1 MFMTNNDVI
10 QFNENHK
17 WRGCLGI
24 ITETKLIF
32 NPNQAGDKLND
43 IRYMIGVPIPQKGT
57 AYIYVLESEKAL
69 EKIGEAVLIAKECET
84 ND

>member
-1 MFMTNNDVI
+1 MNVNDVV

-24 ITETKLIF
+24 IRDIKRIY
-32 NPNQAGDKLND
+32 NPDPAGNKVND

>member
-1 MFMTNNDVI
+1 MNVNDVV
-10 QFNENHK
+10 QFNEKHK

-24 ITETKLIF
+24 IRDIKRIY
-32 NPNQAGDKLND
+32 NPDPAGNKVND

>member
-1 MFMTNNDVI
+1 MNVNDVV

-24 ITETKLIF
+24 IRDIKRIY
-32 NPNQAGDKLND
+32 NPDPAGNKVND
-43 IRYMIGVPIPQKGT
+43 IRYMIEVPIPQKGT

-69 EKIGEAVLIAKECET
+69 EKIGKAVLIAKECET